1 MVVLSKEQV
10 KVIALPVLI
19 LLIAVALFIYFSAT
33 KPVQAP
39 VEVKEKV
46 WLVETMP
53 VVFESLSPV
62 HRLYGKVESFSMVD
76 AAAPVS
82 GEVAT
87 AWVKEGVFVKAGE
100 PLVSMSLADL
110 DIPLQQ
116 AKADVAD
123 AQAQVALQ
131 KLVDKANKQRLAHEN
146 SVLALKRSSVE
157 RTEQLIEK
165 DLASQSDL
173 DQVKETLVRQEYV
186 VVGATLAVE
195 EGGVK
200 NQQIKARL
208 LKAKAQLAQAKL
220 NKQRGQVV
228 APYDLRVTKVGVSEG
243 SRVNVGTVL
252 VQFYGVDSLEL
263 RAQLPVTIL
272 NQVQSAMNKGIALS
286 AFYQRGEEEITLPL
300 SRLAGEATT
309 SGLDAFFTL
318 PAQLTQARPGDLME
332 VDLQGERLERVVAIP
347 YRALYGQDRVYFVQE
362 GRLQAQAVKVLGEV
376 FRAGKLWAL
385 IDPTVGDLA
394 VNEQSKISITH
405 LPNAVSGLKVS
416 EVTK

>member
-1 MVVLSKEQV
+1 MVSLSKSRV
-10 KVIALPVLI
+10 MVI
-19 LLIAVALFIYFSAT
+19 LLPILIILVAVALLIYFVAS

-87 AWVKEGVFVKAGE
+87 VWVKEGVFVKAGE

-146 SVLALKRSSVE
+146 SVLALKRTNVE
-157 RTEQLIEK
+157 RTEQLIQK

-208 LKAKAQLAQAKL
+208 LKAKAELAQAKL

-263 RAQLPVTIL
+263 RAKLPVTIL

-286 AFYQRGEEEITLPL
+286 ASYQRGEEEVTLPL

-362 GRLQAQAVKVLGEV
+362 GRLQAQTVRVLGEV

-385 IDPTVGDLA
+385 IDPTVGDLV
-394 VNEQSKISITH
+394 VNKQSKICITH

>member
-1 MVVLSKEQV
+1 MVVLSKRRV
-10 KVIALPVLI
+10 KAIALPVLI

-82 GEVAT
+82 GEVAKV
-87 AWVKEGVFVKAGE
+87 WVKEGVLVKAGK

-123 AQAQVALQ
+123 ASAQVALQ

-146 SVLALKRSSVE
+146 SVLALKQTNVE
-157 RTEQLIEK
+157 RTEQLIQK

-200 NQQIKARL
+200 NRQIKARL

-220 NKQRGQVV
+220 NKERGQVV
-228 APYDLRVTKVGVSEG
+228 APYDLRVTKVGVSKG

-263 RAQLPVTIL
+263 RAKLPVTIL
-272 NQVQSAMNKGIALS
+272 NQVQSAIKKGIALS
-286 AFYQRGEEEITLPL
+286 AFYQQGNEVIELPL
-300 SRLAGEATT
+300 SRLAGESTT
-309 SGLDAFFTL
+309 SGLDAFFTI
-318 PAQLTQARPGDLME
+318 PAELTQTRPGDLME
-332 VDLQGERLERVVAIP
+332 VDLQGEPLERVVAIP

-362 GRLQAQAVKVLGEV
+362 GRLQAQTVRVLGEV
-376 FRAGKLWAL
+376 FHEGKLWAL
-385 IDPTVGDLA
+385 IDPTVGDFT
-394 VNEQSKISITH
+394 VNEQSKISVTH

-416 EVTK
+416 EVAK

>member
-1 MVVLSKEQV
+1 MVSLSKSRV
-10 KVIALPVLI
+10 MVI
-19 LLIAVALFIYFSAT
+19 LLPILIILVAVALLIYFVAS

-87 AWVKEGVFVKAGE
+87 VWVKEGVFVKAGE

-146 SVLALKRSSVE
+146 SVLALKQTNVE

-165 DLASQSDL
+165 DLAYQSDL

-263 RAQLPVTIL
+263 RAKLPVTIL

-286 AFYQRGEEEITLPL
+286 AFYQRDEEEITLPL

-362 GRLQAQAVKVLGEV
+362 GRLQAQTVKVLGEV

-385 IDPTVGDLA
+385 IDPTVGDL
-394 VNEQSKISITH
+394 VVSEQSKISVTH

-416 EVTK
+416 EVIK

>member
-1 MVVLSKEQV
+1 MVVLSKSRV

-19 LLIAVALFIYFSAT
+19 LLVAVALFIYFSAT

-82 GEVAT
+82 GEVAKV
-87 AWVKEGVFVKAGE
+87 WIKEGMLVKAGE

-110 DIPLQQ
+110 NIPLQQ

-123 AQAQVALQ
+123 ANAQVALQ

-146 SVLALKRSSVE
+146 SVLVLKRTNVK
-157 RTEQLIEK
+157 RTEQLIQK

-173 DQVKETLVRQEYV
+173 DQVEEALVRQEYV

-200 NQQIKARL
+200 NRQIKARL
-208 LKAKAQLAQAKL
+208 LKAQAQLAQAKL
-220 NKQRGQVV
+220 NKQRGQLV

-263 RAQLPVTIL
+263 RAKLPVTIL
-272 NQVQSAMNKGIALS
+272 NQVQSAIKKGIALS
-286 AFYQRGEEEITLPL
+286 ASYQQGDEVVELPL

-309 SGLDAFFTL
+309 SGLDVFFTI
-318 PAQLTQARPGDLME
+318 PAELTQTRPGDLME
-332 VDLQGERLERVVAIP
+332 VDLQGEQLERVVAIP
-347 YRALYGQDRVYFVQE
+347 YRALYGQNRVYLVQE
-362 GRLQAQAVKVLGEV
+362 NRLQAQTVQVLGEV
-376 FRAGKLWAL
+376 FHDGKLWAL
-385 IDPTVGDLA
+385 IDPTVGDLT
-394 VNEQSKISITH
+394 VNEQSKISVTH
-405 LPNAVSGLKVS
+405 LPNAMSGLKVS
-416 EVTK
+416 EVAK